1 MSFQPQ
7 ALYNLSGRVAVVTG
21 GGTGIGLII
30 AQGLAASGAKV
41 YITGRRLEVLRKA
54 ADAWN
59 EQNANAGPAI
69 IPLKM
74 DVTDK
79 GSILEGRKF
88 LEEQEGKI
96 HILVNK
102 FVLLL
107 RVPGPTSP
115 FLGDPAAQQLKDAG
129 TLGQALFDNETF
141 GQWADLYTINTFSV
155 FFVTTAFLGL
165 LDNGSRDI
173 DGYTSVVINVT
184 SISGL
189 IKVAQEHFA
198 YNSAKA
204 AASHLTKMLAT
215 EFALKKVKVRVNAIA
230 PGVYASEMTHD
241 YIKPEEVDKVGKG
254 VQPVPAAR
262 AGTGQEM
269 AGTAIYLASLS
280 GGYMNGQE
288 IIIDGGYTTV
298 NPSTV

>member
-1 MSFQPQ
+1 MSYQPQ
-7 ALYNLSGRVAVVTG
+7 TLFDLSNRVAVVTG
-21 GGTGIGLII
+21 GGTGIGLSI

-41 YITGRRLEVLRKA
+41 YITGRRLDVLKKT
-54 ADAWN
+54 ADSWN
-59 EQNANAGPAI
+59 EQHSVGKI
-69 IPLKM
+69 VPLQM

-79 GSILEGRKF
+79 ESITSGKKLI
-88 LEEQEGKI
+88 EEQEGKI
-96 HILVNK
+96 HVLVNNAGQ
-102 FVLLL
+102 V
-107 RVPGPTSP
+107 GPTSP
-115 FLGDPAAQQLKDAG
+115 FLGDPSAPQLKDAE

-141 GQWADLYTINTFSV
+141 GQWADLYRINTFSL

-165 LDNGSRDI
+165 LDKGSQDTP
-173 DGYTSVVINVT
+173 GYTSVVINVT
-184 SISGL
+184 SISGV

-241 YIKPEEVDKVGKG
+241 YISPEQVDKVGKG
-254 VQPVPAAR
+254 LQPVPAAR

-288 IIIDGGYTTV
+288 IIIDGGYTSV
-298 NPSTV
+298 NPSVV